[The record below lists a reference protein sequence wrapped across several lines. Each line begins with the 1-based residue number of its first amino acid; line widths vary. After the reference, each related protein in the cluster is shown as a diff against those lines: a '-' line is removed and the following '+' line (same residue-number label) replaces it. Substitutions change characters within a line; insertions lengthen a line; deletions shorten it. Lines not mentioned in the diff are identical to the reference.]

1 MKKLFI
7 FGLFGAVCLSA
18 CKKAVELTYQSP
30 DNVYFDFTDPKDD
43 KKRPDSISY
52 SFALFPEKS
61 SDTILLPVRIAGLR
75 KSVDRKFKLTVI
87 DSATT
92 AVAGT
97 HYKALEADYTIPAD
111 SGSVKVPI
119 IIYSTDPALTAKS
132 VRMKFRL
139 VASADFAVTTV
150 AFDTA
155 KVIFSNRLEQPTWWN
170 TWASELG
177 GYSRVKHELFIRTA
191 GTLDLPPTVNGE
203 VIPKVLYHT
212 RRFRSFLNNPI
223 AWVASN
229 PQEGYTVEDIGGGNY
244 NFYSI
249 ANPAKK
255 YLLELNTAD
264 NRYYFRDENGNRI
277 V

>member
-1 MKKLFI
+1 MKKLFLI
-7 FGLFGAVCLSA
+7 GLFGAVCLSA

-30 DNVYFDFTDPKDD
+30 DNIYFDFTDPKD
-43 KKRPDSISY
+43 KEKRVDSFFY

-61 SDTILLPVRIAGLR
+61 SDTIFLPVRISGLR

-92 AVAGT
+92 ALPGT
-97 HYKALEADYTIPAD
+97 HYKALEPEYTIPAD
-111 SGSVKVPI
+111 SGNAKVPI
-119 IIYSTDPALTAKS
+119 IIYSKDPALLAGS
-132 VRMKFRL
+132 VKIKFRL
-139 VASADFAVTTV
+139 AATKDFAVTTV

-155 KVIFSNRLEQPTWWN
+155 KVIFSNRLEQPLWWN

-177 GYSRVKHELFIRTA
+177 AYSRVKHELFIRTS
-191 GTLDLPPTVNGE
+191 GTIELPAVFNAE
-203 VIPKVLYHT
+203 VLPKTLYHT

-223 AWVASN
+223 SWVAAN
-229 PQEGYTVEDIGGGNY
+229 PAEGYTVEDIGGGKY
-244 NFYSI
+244 NFFSI
-249 ANPAKK
+249 SNPEKK
-255 YLLELNTAD
+255 YVMELNPAD